1 MPEVSYVTSATSKSS
16 AARSKAISGSWS
28 THRKSWWMM
37 NTTSSSRIRNPSPC
51 ASEIVCFTVFVM
63 TANRSGS
70 FLSVLPNA
78 AAARLVASP
87 GGFLLLR
94 LSARACLRAS
104 RSAARFC
111 LRSSRA
117 LARASR
123 ASRTGPDSDS
133 STAALRASRCLAS
146 SRCIG
151 FSTSGGFSTSSSIL
165 GGSSTSS
172 LSTAPRRRGRGRSVG
187 GSGSAAS
194 ASRAARAAARSC
206 ASLLNRGGSEPC
218 PRSSNGASSAIFA
231 LIYLHSAPGALITVS
246 AIARDVST
254 ICIYPARRPT

>member
-1 MPEVSYVTSATSKSS
+1 MSYDTSATSKSS

-51 ASEIVCFTVFVM
+51 ASEIVCFTVLV
-63 TANRSGS
+63 TTENRSGS
-70 FLSVLPNA
+70 FLSVLPKA
-78 AAARLVASP
+78 AAARLAPSP

-94 LSARACLRAS
+94 LSARSCLRAS

-111 LRSSRA
+111 LRSSLA

-123 ASRTGPDSDS
+123 ASRTGPDSAS
-133 STAALRASRCLAS
+133 SAAALRASRCLAS
-146 SRCIG
+146 SRCMG

-172 LSTAPRRRGRGRSVG
+172 LSEAPRRCSCGRGSSVG
-187 GSGSAAS
+187 GSGSAAL
-194 ASRAARAAARSC
+194 ASRAARAAARNC
-206 ASLLNRGGSEPC
+206 ASLLSRGGSEPRS
-218 PRSSNGASSAIFA
+218 RSSNGASSAIFA
-231 LIYLHSAPGALITVS
+231 PIYLHSAPAALITVS
-246 AIARDVST
+246 AIARNAST
-254 ICIYPARRPT
+254 ICIYPARLPT